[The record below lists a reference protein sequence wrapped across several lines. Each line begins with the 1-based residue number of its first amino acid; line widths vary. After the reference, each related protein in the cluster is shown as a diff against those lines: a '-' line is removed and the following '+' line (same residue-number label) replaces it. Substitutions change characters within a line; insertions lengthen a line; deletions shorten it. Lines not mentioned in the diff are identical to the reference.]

1 MEKHKFDET
10 SKNKNKKEKHFKK
23 STDNKFIKKFPAFL
37 NIYLM

>member
-10 SKNKNKKEKHFKK
+10 NKKKEKHFKK
-23 STDNKFIKKFPAFL
+23 STDNNFIKKFPAFL